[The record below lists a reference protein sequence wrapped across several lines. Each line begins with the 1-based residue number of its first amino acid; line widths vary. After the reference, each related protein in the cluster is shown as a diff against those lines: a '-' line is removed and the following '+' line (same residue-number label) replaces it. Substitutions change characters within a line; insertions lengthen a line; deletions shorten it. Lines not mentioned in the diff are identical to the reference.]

1 MSQPT
6 VTAYFN
12 TRKRQACDDLR
23 GKSKVL
29 LLERDHANRQ
39 ANVENLE
46 QSFPDENSTSPK
58 VVLKDAPENSKDG
71 IRANKVVRNINFNS
85 PTRATSEKTNKP
97 RPRITRSRMLLSV
110 DEGQADIRDSML
122 KMGNSE
128 QEIKTVPFE
137 KKGTLS
143 PKKKHPQTPKK
154 NLAALNDNKEFE
166 KEQDASGSLTPSSS
180 KNNLKSVA
188 NNNLS
193 LSDIKNK
200 INKSSRLMELKAS
213 MQRIMDNDQKLKQL
227 QQKQTDTKK
236 PQMQKF
242 EKIELEIPVRYL
254 IFILFY
260 LI

>member
-29 LLERDHANRQ
+29 LLERDQSNRQ
-39 ANVENLE
+39 ANVEDLE
-46 QSFPDENSTSPK
+46 QSAPDENSTSPK
-58 VVLKDAPENSKDG
+58 VVLKDAPENSKDS
-71 IRANKVVRNINFNS
+71 IRASKVIRNINFNS
-85 PTRATSEKTNKP
+85 PTRATSEKINKP

-122 KMGNSE
+122 KMGNSQ
-128 QEIKTVPFE
+128 QETKTVPFE

-154 NLAALNDNKEFE
+154 NLTALNDNKELE

-180 KNNLKSVA
+180 KKNLAKSMA

-193 LSDIKNK
+193 LNDIKNR
-200 INKSSRLMELKAS
+200 INKSSRLLELKAS
-213 MQRIMDNDQKLKQL
+213 MQRIMDNDQKLKQF
-227 QQKQTDTKK
+227 QQRQNDIKQ
-236 PQMQKF
+236 PQIQKF
-242 EKIELEIPVRYL
+242 EKIELEIPIR
-254 IFILFY
+254 
-260 LI
+260 

>member
-46 QSFPDENSTSPK
+46 QSVPDENSTSPK

-71 IRANKVVRNINFNS
+71 IRASKVVRNINFNS

-97 RPRITRSRMLLSV
+97 RPRVTRSRMLLLM

-122 KMGNSE
+122 KMGNNE

-166 KEQDASGSLTPSSS
+166 KEQDASALLTPSSS
-180 KNNLKSVA
+180 KKNLAMKNMA

-227 QQKQTDTKK
+227 QQKQTDVKK

-242 EKIELEIPVRYL
+242 EKIELEIPVR
-254 IFILFY
+254 
-260 LI
+260 